1 MKTLNANEIYDKG
14 TFSRYHFNLLF
25 LLFVVIVFDGY
36 DTAVYGAVVP
46 ILMEQWSLTTVAA
59 GAIGSYTVIGT
70 VVGALLFGLMA
81 DKVGPKKVTVISVII
96 FSSFTVLAGFANGPE
111 MFTVCRVIAGLG
123 LGGVMPNVVALT
135 TEFAPKKIKSA
146 MIAAVFCGYSIGSM
160 SVALLSKFIIGTMGW
175 QPLYWLAGV
184 MLVLTP
190 VLIKAVP
197 ESLQI
202 LVKQGKH
209 AQIREILR
217 KAVPSEHISD
227 TAVFERMA
235 GQKQK
240 KSSISALFSNK
251 RGFSTVMFWVASF
264 CCFIL
269 IYAMNTW
276 LTKLMIEAGYNLD
289 SSLLFLAILNVG
301 AIIACI
307 AGGSLM
313 EKYGFKKV
321 LIPIYLSGAIALVFV
336 STTKSILLAYFLV
349 AIIGAASI
357 GIHVLIFPLVSQYYP
372 PEMRSTG
379 LGIMM
384 AFGRVGGIVSPV
396 LVGML
401 MSYNLSVQVN
411 FMVIAIA
418 GVVGTIAIALVQEK
432 NGYYK
437 NTEEL
442 VETESISKTV

>member
-1 MKTLNANEIYDKG
+1 MKTMNANEIYDKG

-25 LLFVVIVFDGY
+25 LLFVVILFDGY
-36 DTAVYGAVVP
+36 DTAVYGAIVP
-46 ILMEQWSLTTVAA
+46 ILMEEWSLTPVAA

-70 VVGALLFGLMA
+70 VVGAFIFGLMA
-81 DKVGPKKVTVISVII
+81 DKVGPKKITITSVLI
-96 FSSFTVLAGFANGPE
+96 FSLFTVLAGFANGPE

-135 TEFAPKKIKSA
+135 TEFAPKKIRSA
-146 MIAAVFCGYSIGSM
+146 MIAIVFCGYSVGSM
-160 SVALLSKFIIGTMGW
+160 SVALLSKSIIPSMGW

-184 MLVLTP
+184 MILLTP
-190 VLIKAVP
+190 FLIKSLP

-202 LVKQGKH
+202 LAKQEKH
-209 AQIREILR
+209 AQIRTIL
-217 KAVPSEHISD
+217 KKVVPNESISD
-227 TAVFERMA
+227 TAIFEKIA
-235 GQKQK
+235 LQKQK
-240 KSSISALFSNK
+240 KSPIGSLFNDK
-251 RGFSTVMFWVASF
+251 RGLSTIMFWLASF
-264 CCFIL
+264 CCFVL

-276 LTKLMIEAGYNLD
+276 LTKLMIQAGYNLN

-301 AIIACI
+301 AIIGI
-307 AGGSLM
+307 IVGGSLM

-321 LIPIYLSGAIALVFV
+321 LIPIYLSGSIALVFI
-336 STTKSILLAYFLV
+336 STTESILLAYVLV

-379 LGIMM
+379 LGVMM
-384 AFGRVGGIVSPV
+384 AFGRVGGIASPI

-401 MSYNLSVQVN
+401 MSLNLAVQLN

-418 GVVGTIAIALVQEK
+418 GVLGTLAIALVQEK
-432 NGYYK
+432 NAYY
-437 NTEEL
+437 NTIEKLSDAEK
-442 VETESISKTV
+442 IG